1 MVSGAAGVQQRKFYL
16 SIFALCDGSFLLV
29 KAEVTFGVDGCTDDA
44 LSVLLG
50 EQRKL
55 YSSIFALCGG
65 SFILVKAE
73 VTLGVDGCT
82 NDALSVI
89 LGEQRKLYLSI
100 FALCGGS
107 FILVKAEVTLGVDEC
122 TNDALSVILGEQRK
136 LYLSIFALC
145 GGSFILVKAE
155 VTLGVGGCT
164 NEALS
169 VILGNPSFTFTH
181 VSNVDKADFSKKIH
195 EAFCFGISLA
205 FICFSHVEMLWF
217 NSLWELYQF
226 IVFKILLNQLQFN
239 SSGTSF
245 HLHFHLRYK
254 ANYAW
259 SEMH

>member
-44 LSVLLG
+44 LSVVLG
-50 EQRKL
+50 EQRKF

-107 FILVKAEVTLGVDEC
+107 FILVKAEVTLGVDGC
-122 TNDALSVILGEQRK
+122 TNDALSVILG
-136 LYLSIFALC
+136 
-145 GGSFILVKAE
+145 
-155 VTLGVGGCT
+155 
-164 NEALS
+164 
-169 VILGNPSFTFTH
+169 NPFFSFTR
-181 VSNVDKADFSKKIH
+181 VSNVEKADFSKKTH
-195 EAFCFGISLA
+195 GAFCSGFSLA

-239 SSGTSF
+239 SSGTPF
-245 HLHFHLRYK
+245 HLHFISAIKPTSALSLVTDTFLE
-254 ANYAW
+254 W
-259 SEMH
+259 S